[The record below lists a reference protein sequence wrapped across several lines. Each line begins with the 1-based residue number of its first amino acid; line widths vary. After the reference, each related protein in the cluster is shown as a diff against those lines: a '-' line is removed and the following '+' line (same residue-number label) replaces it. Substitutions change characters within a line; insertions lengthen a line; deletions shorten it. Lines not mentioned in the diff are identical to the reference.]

1 MGPRQNPRRF
11 GRRSKQGS
19 SACRSDGQVYL
30 GIWRC
35 GMTWLRPRKTKRDAI
50 LGLVASWGDRRTP
63 RRSLQRNPSALSMRL
78 VGFSSCRVRRRNLV
92 ELTSA
97 RHIFAARVCK
107 QCLPGNQ
114 PMHSHSLDP
123 WTHDHVFL
131 GPKHDRNERRTW
143 FVVALTAVMMVGEI
157 AAGSLFGSMALLAD
171 GWHMGTHPWAPG
183 VGAAAYL
190 FARQHARNSRFAFGT
205 GKFGDLAAFSSAII
219 LSLIAVQIFYESVIR
234 LVHPVAIAYGEAIAV
249 AALGLGVNL
258 VSAWLLR
265 DSHDHDHHGHGHS
278 HGSSQGSSHDSSPG
292 HRHHDNNLR
301 AAYIHVLADAAT
313 SVLAI
318 AALVIAMYSQ
328 WVWADPAVG
337 IIGSLVIASWAFGLI
352 RDSGAV
358 LLDVSVDK
366 NLEAV
371 IRDRLETRG
380 DRVIDLHLWQVGPGH
395 RAAVIAVLSDD
406 PLPSATYKRRLGG
419 LRGLSHVTI
428 EVEVCP
434 HAPLAAEHPS

>member
-1 MGPRQNPRRF
+1 
-11 GRRSKQGS
+11 
-19 SACRSDGQVYL
+19 
-30 GIWRC
+30 
-35 GMTWLRPRKTKRDAI
+35 
-50 LGLVASWGDRRTP
+50 
-63 RRSLQRNPSALSMRL
+63 
-78 VGFSSCRVRRRNLV
+78 
-92 ELTSA
+92 
-97 RHIFAARVCK
+97 
-107 QCLPGNQ
+107 
-114 PMHSHSLDP
+114 MHSHSLDQ

-157 AAGSLFGSMALLAD
+157 VAGSLFGSMALLAD
-171 GWHMGTHPWAPG
+171 GWHMATHAAALG
-183 VGAAAYL
+183 IAAAAYL

-219 LSLIAVQIFYESVIR
+219 LGLIAVQIFYESVIR

-278 HGSSQGSSHDSSPG
+278 RDHSPGSSHDSSPG

-337 IIGSLVIASWAFGLI
+337 IIGSLVIASWAVGLI

-380 DRVIDLHLWQVGPGH
+380 DRVTDLHLWQVGPGH
-395 RAAVIAVLSDD
+395 RAAVISVVSDH

-428 EVEVCP
+428 EVELCP
-434 HAPLAAEHPS
+434 HPPLH

>member
-1 MGPRQNPRRF
+1 MPPQ
-11 GRRSKQGS
+11 
-19 SACRSDGQVYL
+19 D
-30 GIWRC
+30 
-35 GMTWLRPRKTKRDAI
+35 
-50 LGLVASWGDRRTP
+50 
-63 RRSLQRNPSALSMRL
+63 
-78 VGFSSCRVRRRNLV
+78 
-92 ELTSA
+92 
-97 RHIFAARVCK
+97 
-107 QCLPGNQ
+107 Q

-143 FVVALTAVMMVGEI
+143 FVVALTTVMMVGEI

-171 GWHMGTHPWAPG
+171 GWHMATHACALG
-183 VGAAAYL
+183 IAAAAYL

-278 HGSSQGSSHDSSPG
+278 HGSSHSSSHSSSPGSSHDSSHDSPHG

-380 DRVIDLHLWQVGPGH
+380 DRVTDLHLWQVGPGH
-395 RAAVIAVLSDD
+395 RAAVISVVSDH
-406 PLPSATYKRRLGG
+406 PLPSATYKRRLNG

-428 EVEVCP
+428 EVELCP
-434 HAPLAAEHPS
+434 HPPLH